1 MSDLNLVTLAP
12 KDETKSCFP
21 IPSFHTIYNALILSS
36 LFFLYSNLP
45 LTSTFHFR
53 FSLFSSQFTVSKRT
67 MFPQFIKKE
76 KIKAIKESLAQ
87 GKGDEIEI
95 TRF

>member
-1 MSDLNLVTLAP
+1 
-12 KDETKSCFP
+12 
-21 IPSFHTIYNALILSS
+21 
-36 LFFLYSNLP
+36 
-45 LTSTFHFR
+45 
-53 FSLFSSQFTVSKRT
+53 